1 MGVYLNPGA
10 AMLRRARASRIY
22 VRKNE
27 VLRGSFRCSVS
38 RYVGRNRSAI
48 GVA

>member
-27 VLRGSFRCSVS
+27 VLRGSLRCSVS

-48 GVA
+48 GVV